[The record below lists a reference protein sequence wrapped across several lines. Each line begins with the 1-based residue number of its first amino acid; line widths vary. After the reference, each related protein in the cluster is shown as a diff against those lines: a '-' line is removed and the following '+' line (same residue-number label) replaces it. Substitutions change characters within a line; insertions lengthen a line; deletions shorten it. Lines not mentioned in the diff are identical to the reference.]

1 MLHGFIDER
10 SQFKARMWTRVLAEL
25 VALLTLLLLHPKCQ
39 LFHFAQV
46 GPALLTAAAS
56 KGQTS
61 YPRSTPPGSALQ
73 YCCMS
78 GGASSALTHFGGSS
92 STDTTR
98 ASTTV
103 LLRQGVGLLSKVI
116 QPARCGTSSPTMLI
130 WDLGPACL
138 SATGSEELGRGIS
151 PALCPCT
158 GNEGRASFSECHSC

>member
-1 MLHGFIDER
+1 MPHGFIDER

-25 VALLTLLLLHPKCQ
+25 VALLTLLLLHPKGQ

-46 GPALLTAAAS
+46 GPALLTAATS

-61 YPRSTPPGSALQ
+61 SPRSTLPGSALQ

-78 GGASSALTHFGGSS
+78 GGAS
-92 STDTTR
+92 
-98 ASTTV
+98 TTV
-103 LLRQGVGLLSKVI
+103 LLRQGVGLHSKVI
-116 QPARCGTSSPTMLI
+116 QPARCGASSPTMLI

>member
-25 VALLTLLLLHPKCQ
+25 VALLTLLLLHPKGQ

-138 SATGSEELGRGIS
+138 SATGSEEVGRGIS
-151 PALCPCT
+151 PALYHCT
-158 GNEGRASFSECHSC
+158 GNEGWGQLF